1 MTHSETV
8 TILLPLPPAILSPNR
23 HVGSRGGRF
32 AFAAATKKYRRIAKE
47 AAEAQQATFGWER
60 ATVQLTFW
68 HRQKR
73 RRDDINHAGMMKP
86 AYDGIV
92 EAGLVVDDDSE
103 HLTTL
108 RTLFGIDKDHPRVEM
123 VFTRVE

>member
-1 MTHSETV
+1 MTDADTV
-8 TILLPLPPAILSPNR
+8 TIILPLPPAILSPNK

-32 AFAAATKKYRRIAKE
+32 AFAAATKKYRCVAKE
-47 AAEAQQATFGWER
+47 AAEAQQAAFGWQR

-68 HRQKR
+68 HRQRR
-73 RRDDINHAGMMKP
+73 RRDDVNFAASMKA

-103 HLTTL
+103 HLTT
-108 RTLFGIDKDHPRVEM
+108 RTTLFGIDKDHPRVEM

>member
-1 MTHSETV
+1 MTDADTV
-8 TILLPLPPAILSPNR
+8 TIILPLPPAILSPNK

-32 AFAAATKKYRRIAKE
+32 AFAAATKKYRSVAKE
-47 AAEAQQATFGWER
+47 AAEAQQSAFGWER

-68 HRQKR
+68 HRIKR
-73 RRDDINHAGMMKP
+73 RRDDVNFAASMKA

-103 HLTTL
+103 HLTT
-108 RTLFGIDKDHPRVEM
+108 RPTLFGIDKDHPRVEM